1 VVILFSDIENS
12 TVLTERLGDQ
22 HWLEVLRSHN
32 RIFRE
37 EISRHGGYEVK
48 SQGDGF
54 MLAFGDPCKALACAA
69 SVQRALAE
77 RELDKTNVTLRVR
90 MGLHMG
96 EVIAEEGDFF
106 GKNVILTARIA
117 AKARGGEILVSE
129 ELREAATNGNVA
141 GLRFHRGR
149 ALKLKGLAGHHR
161 VFRAEWGNSETVPS
175 AGPRK
180 MSPPHRRLIMA
191 APIFGS
197 LTLIVA
203 LAVAGAMALGGDPSM
218 ASAVSC
224 GDTFTADLA
233 LARPQDADRRSTP
246 VALEG
251 AHQRDRPPSGFG

>member
-37 EISRHGGYEVK
+37 EISRHGGCEVK

-54 MLAFGDPCKALACAA
+54 MLVFGDPCKALACAI

-106 GKNVILTARIA
+106 GRNVILAARIA
-117 AKARGGEILVSE
+117 TKARGGEILVSE
-129 ELREAATNGNVA
+129 KLREAATNGNGG

-161 VFRAEWGNSETVPS
+161 VFRAEWGSPRRRSGDGERRGLSQYGEQMS
-175 AGPRK
+175 AVK
-180 MSPPHRRLIMA
+180 VA
-191 APIFGS
+191 APDSDGWK
-197 LTLIVA
+197 
-203 LAVAGAMALGGDPSM
+203 
-218 ASAVSC
+218 
-224 GDTFTADLA
+224 
-233 LARPQDADRRSTP
+233 
-246 VALEG
+246 
-251 AHQRDRPPSGFG
+251 